1 MLWINKK
8 HKKNTLLERKL
19 STFCYSTIYRPVN
32 HAIFLLSVIIFIS
45 SFLHTFSIKTESN
58 FIDVS
63 GQNGSY

>member
-8 HKKNTLLERKL
+8 NKKNTLLERKAQYL
-19 STFCYSTIYRPVN
+19 LLFIYRPVN
-32 HAIFLLSVIIFIS
+32 HATFLLSVIIFIS